1 MHLLNF
7 MLVFV
12 WLAGRLISNPF
23 VSLYDL
29 LLLTALSLSLSSIL
43 SAISDYRQVLVV
55 CDNKLFLGRLMLC
68 FDPKTGFTCIALSF
82 CVCVFLVRL
91 LSEDIII

>member
-55 CDNKLFLGRLMLC
+55 CDNKLFLGTINVVL
-68 FDPKTGFTCIALSF
+68 
-82 CVCVFLVRL
+82 
-91 LSEDIII
+91 

>member
-82 CVCVFLVRL
+82 CVCFLVRS
-91 LSEDIII
+91 LSEDIKI